1 MSDSY
6 GTGRIGLTS
15 SNRDDIF
22 GGPIATED
30 ETEYESQIS
39 TYHEE
44 QVWSEDYIE
53 QIYEAALVPETGE
66 STDESW
72 NSEFGLDNQALFEE

>member
-1 MSDSY
+1 MSDPY

-30 ETEYESQIS
+30 ETEYEPQIS
-39 TYHEE
+39 TCDEG
-44 QVWSEDYIE
+44 QAGSEDYIE
-53 QIYEAALVPETGE
+53 QIYEAALVPETGK
-66 STDESW
+66 STEESW